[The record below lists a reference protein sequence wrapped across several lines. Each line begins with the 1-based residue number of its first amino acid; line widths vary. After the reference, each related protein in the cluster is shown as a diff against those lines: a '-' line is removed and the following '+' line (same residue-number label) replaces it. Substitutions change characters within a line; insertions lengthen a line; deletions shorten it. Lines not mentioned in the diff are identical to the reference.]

1 MPVVNI
7 PSRREPKNLPEV
19 RVLNPGKGL
28 NIFSSPQLIDDHEAS
43 DLLNIAFTQSGC
55 PTKAYGF
62 TSIGTGLTAAPKGLG
77 ALYTTSTRQLL
88 TVDNGVL
95 KYLNGNAWTSISG
108 TTFTAG
114 SEVNFVQCRSSIYIW
129 NGAEAASVYDGST
142 LSRPTTTISGAFAI
156 FYSGYQIASGVAS
169 QPNRVYISSP
179 NDASDFT
186 DAADTSTTHPGAT
199 VFAGTDSNYIDINAG
214 DGDKVTGLSK
224 FQNVLVIFKER
235 STFQLTFD
243 SSGNPSVT
251 QITAARGAVSHK
263 SIDTV
268 DNDVFF
274 LSRDGFYVL
283 GNEPN
288 YYSAI
293 RTNELSVRVKPIIDT
308 ITENNL
314 SKCSAVFYQN
324 KYYASIPTGGT
335 STNNKTLVYDK
346 RYLAWSVLNHITANS
361 WIDYIDSSN
370 IRHFYFADDTT
381 AFIYEI
387 NTGYNS
393 NGTAINSYW
402 TSKSFDAGKYD
413 IYKRWVDIT
422 LLFRQVVG
430 TVTITIYT
438 DSDSTAAV
446 TVNLASTTDT
456 TGSLGRALMG
466 NQIMGGSGNAQSGT
480 QTADVPYRIKIN
492 KKARTVKVKVS
503 NSNNNETFTL
513 LAFVFTYIPYSHY
526 SFPSSQKIYA

>member
-1 MPVVNI
+1 
-7 PSRREPKNLPEV
+7 
-19 RVLNPGKGL
+19 
-28 NIFSSPQLIDDHEAS
+28 
-43 DLLNIAFTQSGC
+43 
-55 PTKAYGF
+55 
-62 TSIGTGLTAAPKGLG
+62 
-77 ALYTTSTRQLL
+77 
-88 TVDNGVL
+88 
-95 KYLNGNAWTSISG
+95 
-108 TTFTAG
+108 
-114 SEVNFVQCRSSIYIW
+114 
-129 NGAEAASVYDGST
+129 
-142 LSRPTTTISGAFAI
+142 
-156 FYSGYQIASGVAS
+156 
-169 QPNRVYISSP
+169 
-179 NDASDFT
+179 
-186 DAADTSTTHPGAT
+186 

-214 DGDKVTGLSK
+214 DGDKVTGFSK

-314 SKCSAVFYQN
+314 SKCSAVYYQN

-381 AFIYEI
+381 PYIYEI

-466 NQIMGGSGNAQSGT
+466 NQIMGGTGNAQSGT